1 MRPVLRLVGS
11 VDTPGGVVK
20 VRIFRG
26 VVKAV
31 RRYRNKKW
39 WTETVY
45 ATPDAVAIVHVAY
58 GDRKWALILVKGGV
72 ITWRP
77 L

>member
-1 MRPVLRLVGS
+1 MRPVLRLVGR

-20 VRIFRG
+20 VRVFRG
-26 VVKAV
+26 LVKAV
-31 RRYRNKKW
+31 RRYRNKW
-39 WTETVY
+39 WTETVC
-45 ATPDAVAIVHVAY
+45 ATPDAVAIIHVAY
-58 GDRKWALILVKGGV
+58 GDKKWALIVAKGGV